1 MYGLRWTTIGAGA
14 LLLAS
19 ALSGCSSVGPWIGDH
34 LPHAVG
40 GLPKDVPPRAGDPGY
55 EEWQQQ
61 MRSKGP
67 KEPGQKAGPKN
78 SAASE

>member
-1 MYGLRWTTIGAGA
+1 MYGLRRTTIGVGV

-19 ALSGCSSVGPWIGDH
+19 AVSGCSSVGPWIGDH
-34 LPHAVG
+34 MPHAMG

-61 MRSKGP
+61 MRSKAP
-67 KEPGQKAGPKN
+67 KEPGQKAAPKD
-78 SAASE
+78 SSSSQ

>member
-1 MYGLRWTTIGAGA
+1 MCGLRWTTIGAGA

-19 ALSGCSSVGPWIGDH
+19 SLSGCSSVGPWIGDH

-55 EEWQQQ
+55 EEWQQE

-67 KEPGQKAGPKN
+67 KEPGQKAGPKDP
-78 SAASE
+78 AKSE